1 MFTRILCGGGII
13 KIFKGIW
20 IVLIVFFAFIFGCV
34 NTNPTDLGPSEISD
48 TGNDPETPAYAID
61 IITDG
66 EFIDLINQIAN
77 TSSGAGS
84 TSSKNSKELLK
95 TPILFTQETSYK
107 NGYDQLINI
116 LNAISSKE
124 KLINKMKQ
132 FRKAVNNLLKYEN
145 RYEYYAEVTGNAK
158 NKLENTLRQLK
169 DLDSNAS
176 STNLYIDF
184 RDVMV
189 LNLLIEPFIFVHD
202 NHDELVKLIRD
213 SSESN
218 IEPII
223 RDEFTSLVSTFEA
236 SYSNIDFSYFSNPTF
251 LNDLKN
257 TLDKISDI
265 SEDKNYLD
273 LNDIFVPEAF
283 VLNWVDNAIN
293 LSDLLIKTIVE
304 INEYEI
310 RKTDENG
317 FRKDG
322 KTTIWTFGENKADNI
337 SITLEWYNTPL
348 IEEDIPKNASI
359 TLNDKEVNTSTTVI
373 DVLKILDSALPDNTL
388 IFNIS
393 FATPINLES
402 TATINYS
409 LKFDFE
415 KLNTSALDLK
425 NCNLKINDGVLDIL
439 NVASITE
446 LTMAIN
452 TQNID
457 VLNSYLNFIS
467 KNLEFVSFS
476 YDSGSNTITIKFE
489 YNLENG
495 AFVETLN
502 IKLEGI
508 TLFDLMSMPLAFKEN
523 FSFPANLNLL
533 ALNKNK

>member
-1 MFTRILCGGGII
+1 M
-13 KIFKGIW
+13 
-20 IVLIVFFAFIFGCV
+20 
-34 NTNPTDLGPSEISD
+34 
-48 TGNDPETPAYAID
+48 
-61 IITDG
+61 
-66 EFIDLINQIAN
+66 
-77 TSSGAGS
+77 
-84 TSSKNSKELLK
+84 LK
-95 TPILFTQETSYK
+95 H
-107 NGYDQLINI
+107 
-116 LNAISSKE
+116 
-124 KLINKMKQ
+124 
-132 FRKAVNNLLKYEN
+132 EN

-158 NKLENTLRQLK
+158 IKLENALRRLK
-169 DLDSNAS
+169 DLDSSAS
-176 STNLYIDF
+176 TTNLYIDF
-184 RDVMV
+184 RDIMV
-189 LNLLIEPFIFVHD
+189 LNLLIEPFIFIHD
-202 NHDELVKLIRD
+202 NHDELVKIIRD

-457 VLNSYLNFIS
+457 ILNSYLKFVS
-467 KNLEFVSFS
+467 ENLEFASFN
-476 YDSGSNTITIKFE
+476 YDSGSNTTTIKFE

-495 AFVETLN
+495 AVIGTLEF
-502 IKLEGI
+502 KFEGI
-508 TLFDLMSMPLAFKEN
+508 TLFDLINIPIN
-523 FSFPANLNLL
+523 FQEKFSHLNPQKLL
-533 ALNKNK
+533 F

>member
-1 MFTRILCGGGII
+1 M
-13 KIFKGIW
+13 KIFKSFW
-20 IVLIVFFAFIFGCV
+20 IVLIIFFVFIFGCV
-34 NTNPTDLGPSEISD
+34 NTNPIDLGPSEISD
-48 TGNDPETPAYAID
+48 TGNDPESPAYAID
-61 IITDG
+61 IVTDDD
-66 EFIDLINQIAN
+66 FVDLINQIASTSNGEN
-77 TSSGAGS
+77 T
-84 TSSKNSKELLK
+84 TSSKNSKDLLK
-95 TPILFTQETSYK
+95 TPIPLTENVSYK
-107 NGYDQLINI
+107 NEYDQLIKI
-116 LNAISSKE
+116 FDAISSKE

-158 NKLENTLRQLK
+158 NKLETTLRQLK
-169 DLDSNAS
+169 DLDSSAS

-202 NHDELVKLIRD
+202 NHDKLVKIIRD
-213 SSESN
+213 SSENN

-223 RDEFTSLVSTFEA
+223 REEFTNLVSTFEA

-283 VLNWVDNAIN
+283 VLNWVDDAIN

-348 IEEDIPKNASI
+348 IEEDIPKGASI
-359 TLNDKEVNTSTTVI
+359 TLNDKEVNTSTTAI

-388 IFNIS
+388 TLNIN

-409 LKFDFE
+409 LKLDFE

-425 NCNLKINDGVLDIL
+425 NCNLKINDGILDIL

-452 TQNID
+452 TQNVDI
-457 VLNSYLNFIS
+457 LNSYLTFIS

-476 YDSGSNTITIKFE
+476 YDSDSNTTTINFE

-495 AFVETLN
+495 AVIETLD
-502 IKLEGI
+502 IKFEGI
-508 TLFDLMSMPLAFKEN
+508 TIYELINMSL
-523 FSFPANLNLL
+523 SFQNNNSYLNPQSLL
-533 ALNKNK
+533 LLKKINH